1 MKDEASKEM
10 LLKMIVKCRKS
21 RKHKPKKVAI
31 PALEIGGVASSLFAD
46 SEIANKSKSRA
57 ETDEVRKAL
66 VRN

>member
-46 SEIANKSKSRA
+46 SEVSNRSRTRT
-57 ETDEVRKAL
+57 ETDEVRQSLLKF
-66 VRN
+66 